1 MTTIITTT
9 KIVTMTKAII
19 IPAAIATVLD
29 PLVEGWVLSEV
40 GVDVVITKN
49 IRKYMNINKKVYF
62 LLMTRQ

>member
-1 MTTIITTT
+1 MATIITTT
-9 KIVTMTKAII
+9 MIVTMMRVTI

-49 IRKYMNINKKVYF
+49 IRNICEYK
-62 LLMTRQ
+62 